1 MENEFLIRDYEETVR
16 KQALLIA
23 RQQALIDDLREELT
37 TQQTQSASTNKQNQR
52 RIDALL
58 QQIQS
63 SAIQDSGEEILLLKR
78 EVETAQKEKELCQA
92 ENSRQTLEI
101 ERLQQDLVG
110 LQNATSDA
118 QIPLQGQFS
127 DEYVKVVE
135 ALEEETNR
143 LRRELKRLEDE
154 KVEILKVNIGL
165 KKKII
170 IFQASSIETNL
181 EQELQKNQALKAT
194 LEEKESAALEI
205 RDTYRTLNAKFL
217 EQSDDLR
224 TLIAQTEAL
233 QKSKDQMTKVLSNV
247 KEKLND
253 AQRRVADSLRIAED
267 SLVEK
272 DAALLREKHALNE
285 VRRLESTV
293 ASLMEEAGLKAKAEV
308 NKIKD
313 DYNANIKKLSQE
325 VAQLE
330 MTLNQKQ
337 LECDRSLRERKKMAE
352 EVERLMTELSNR
364 KEQHRAETLNL
375 HDRINVL
382 ESKITNTIAEKK
394 SVSDQNELSMR
405 DYEQQKEELFHR
417 IQELE
422 QRLSISR
429 SECEALRLECEEIRS
444 ANTNATATLERAK
457 EDGESS
463 EKFLKRQLRLKT
475 EELEELSS
483 SSRVR
488 LDALNSTHQEVV
500 TQLQDNI
507 ASLQGSYTRL
517 QVQMNDQRK
526 ESDLKVSEVSRRLQ
540 ECQSKSQQLVRS
552 LHEASTNL
560 AIARDLNSHYEKR
573 IQDVEDRLRASEKRF
588 VTLRSGSRQDEGL
601 YKPTC

>member
-1 MENEFLIRDYEETVR
+1 MEKEYLIKDYEEAVR

-23 RQQALIDDLREELT
+23 RQQALIDDLREELS
-37 TQQTQSASTNKQNQR
+37 TQQTRSASTNKENQK
-52 RIDALL
+52 RIEALL

-63 SAIQDSGEEILLLKR
+63 STIQESGEEILLLKK

-101 ERLQQDLVG
+101 ERLQQELVG
-110 LQNATSDA
+110 LQSATSDA

-127 DEYVKVVE
+127 DEYAKVVE

-143 LRRELKRLEDE
+143 LRAELNRLEDE
-154 KVEILKVNIGL
+154 KIEILKVNIGL
-165 KKKII
+165 KKTV
-170 IFQASSIETNL
+170 SSIETTL
-181 EQELQKNQALKAT
+181 EQEVQKNQILKST
-194 LEEKESAALEI
+194 LEERGSASQEI
-205 RDTYRTLNAKFL
+205 RDSYRTLNAKFL
-217 EQSDDLR
+217 EQSEDLR

-253 AQRRVADSLRIAED
+253 AQKRVADSLRIAED

-293 ASLMEEAGLKAKAEV
+293 ASLMEEAGQKAKAEV

-352 EVERLMTELSNR
+352 EVERLMAELCNK

-375 HDRINVL
+375 HDRINIL

-394 SVSDQNELSMR
+394 SVSDQNVLSMR
-405 DYEQQKEELFHR
+405 EYEQQKEELFHR

-422 QRLSISR
+422 QRLSTSR

-444 ANTNATATLERAK
+444 ANADATATLERAK

-507 ASLQGSYTRL
+507 ASLQESYTRL

-526 ESDLKVSEVSRRLQ
+526 ESELKMSEVSRRLQ

-601 YKPTC
+601 YKPTS

>member
-16 KQALLIA
+16 KQALLIS

-37 TQQTQSASTNKQNQR
+37 TQQTRSASTNKQNQR
-52 RIDALL
+52 RIEALL

-63 SAIQDSGEEILLLKR
+63 SVIQDSGEEILLLKS

-110 LQNATSDA
+110 LQSATSDA
-118 QIPLQGQFS
+118 QIPLQGHFS

-135 ALEEETNR
+135 ALEEETIR

-154 KVEILKVNIGL
+154 KIEILKVNVEL
-165 KKKII
+165 KKK
-170 IFQASSIETNL
+170 ASSIEINL
-181 EQELQKNQALKAT
+181 EQELQKNKALKST
-194 LEEKESAALEI
+194 LEEKESAAQEI

-233 QKSKDQMTKVLSNV
+233 QKSKDQMSKVLSNV

-272 DAALLREKHALNE
+272 DAALLREKHTLNE

-293 ASLMEEAGLKAKAEV
+293 ASLMEEAGQKAKAEV
-308 NKIKD
+308 NKVKD

-337 LECDRSLRERKKMAE
+337 LECDRSLSERKKMAE
-352 EVERLMTELSNR
+352 EVERLTTELSNR

-375 HDRINVL
+375 HDRINIL

-405 DYEQQKEELFHR
+405 EYEQQKEELFHR

-457 EDGESS
+457 EDGASS

-507 ASLQGSYTRL
+507 ASLQESYTRL

-526 ESDLKVSEVSRRLQ
+526 ESELKVSEVSRRLQ

-588 VTLRSGSRQDEGL
+588 VTLRSGSRPDEGL

>member
-1 MENEFLIRDYEETVR
+1 MEKEYLIKDYEEAVR

-23 RQQALIDDLREELT
+23 RQQALIDDLREELS
-37 TQQTQSASTNKQNQR
+37 TQQTRSASTNKENQK
-52 RIDALL
+52 RIEALL

-63 SAIQDSGEEILLLKR
+63 STIQESGEEILLLKK

-101 ERLQQDLVG
+101 ERLQQELVG
-110 LQNATSDA
+110 LQSATSDA

-127 DEYVKVVE
+127 DEYAKVVE

-143 LRRELKRLEDE
+143 LRAELNRLEDE
-154 KVEILKVNIGL
+154 KIEILKVNIGL
-165 KKKII
+165 KKTV
-170 IFQASSIETNL
+170 SSIETTL
-181 EQELQKNQALKAT
+181 EQEVQKNQILKST
-194 LEEKESAALEI
+194 LEERGSASQEI
-205 RDTYRTLNAKFL
+205 RDSYRTLNAKFL
-217 EQSDDLR
+217 EQSEDLR

-253 AQRRVADSLRIAED
+253 AQKRVADSLRIAED

-293 ASLMEEAGLKAKAEV
+293 ASLMEEAGQKAKAEV

-330 MTLNQKQ
+330 MKQ

-352 EVERLMTELSNR
+352 EVERLMAELCNK

-375 HDRINVL
+375 HDRINIL

-394 SVSDQNELSMR
+394 SVSDQNVLSMR
-405 DYEQQKEELFHR
+405 EYEQQKEELFHR

-422 QRLSISR
+422 QRLSTSR

-444 ANTNATATLERAK
+444 ANADATATLERAK

-507 ASLQGSYTRL
+507 ASLQESYTRL

-526 ESDLKVSEVSRRLQ
+526 ESELKMSEVSRRLQ

-601 YKPTC
+601 YKPTS

>member
-1 MENEFLIRDYEETVR
+1 MEKEYLIKDYEEAVR

-23 RQQALIDDLREELT
+23 RQQALIDDLREELS
-37 TQQTQSASTNKQNQR
+37 TQQTRSASTNKENQK
-52 RIDALL
+52 RIEALL

-63 SAIQDSGEEILLLKR
+63 STIQESGEEILLLKK

-101 ERLQQDLVG
+101 ERLQQELVG
-110 LQNATSDA
+110 LQSATSDA

-127 DEYVKVVE
+127 DEYAKVVE

-143 LRRELKRLEDE
+143 LRAELNRLEDE
-154 KVEILKVNIGL
+154 KIEILKVNIGL
-165 KKKII
+165 KKTV
-170 IFQASSIETNL
+170 SSIETTL
-181 EQELQKNQALKAT
+181 EQEVQKNQILKST
-194 LEEKESAALEI
+194 LEERGSASQEI
-205 RDTYRTLNAKFL
+205 RDSYRTLNAKFL
-217 EQSDDLR
+217 EQSEDLR

-253 AQRRVADSLRIAED
+253 AQKRVADSLRIAED

-293 ASLMEEAGLKAKAEV
+293 ASLMEEAGQKAKAEV

-352 EVERLMTELSNR
+352 EVERLMAELCNK

-375 HDRINVL
+375 HDRINIL
-382 ESKITNTIAEKK
+382 ESKIINTIAEKK
-394 SVSDQNELSMR
+394 SVSDQNVLSMR
-405 DYEQQKEELFHR
+405 EYEQQKEELFHR

-422 QRLSISR
+422 QRLSTSR

-444 ANTNATATLERAK
+444 ANADATATLERAK

-507 ASLQGSYTRL
+507 ASLQESYTRL

-526 ESDLKVSEVSRRLQ
+526 ESELKMSEVSRRLQ

-601 YKPTC
+601 YKPTS

>member
-165 KKKII
+165 KKK
-170 IFQASSIETNL
+170 ASSIETNL

>member
-1 MENEFLIRDYEETVR
+1 MEKEYLIKDYEEAVR

-23 RQQALIDDLREELT
+23 RQQALIDDLREELS
-37 TQQTQSASTNKQNQR
+37 TQQTRSASTNKENQK
-52 RIDALL
+52 RIEALL

-63 SAIQDSGEEILLLKR
+63 STIQESGEEILLLKK

-92 ENSRQTLEI
+92 ENSRQALEI
-101 ERLQQDLVG
+101 ERLQQELVG
-110 LQNATSDA
+110 LQSATSDA

-127 DEYVKVVE
+127 DEYAKVVE

-143 LRRELKRLEDE
+143 LRAELNRLEDE
-154 KVEILKVNIGL
+154 KIEILKVNIGL
-165 KKKII
+165 KKTV
-170 IFQASSIETNL
+170 SSIETTL
-181 EQELQKNQALKAT
+181 EQEVQKNQILKST
-194 LEEKESAALEI
+194 LEERGSASQEI
-205 RDTYRTLNAKFL
+205 RDSYRTLNAKFL
-217 EQSDDLR
+217 EQSEDLR

-253 AQRRVADSLRIAED
+253 AQKRVADSLRIAED

-293 ASLMEEAGLKAKAEV
+293 ASLMEEAGQKAKAEV

-352 EVERLMTELSNR
+352 EVERLMAELCNK

-375 HDRINVL
+375 HDRINIL
-382 ESKITNTIAEKK
+382 ESKIINTIAEKK
-394 SVSDQNELSMR
+394 SVSDQNVLSMR
-405 DYEQQKEELFHR
+405 EYEQQKEELFHR

-422 QRLSISR
+422 QRLSTSR

-444 ANTNATATLERAK
+444 ANADATATLERAK

-507 ASLQGSYTRL
+507 ASLQESYTRL

-526 ESDLKVSEVSRRLQ
+526 ESELKMSEVSRRLQ

-601 YKPTC
+601 YKPTS